1 MCHVCHV
8 CHVCHD
14 VMFTTLFYDG
24 CTVRFT
30 PPLVPDQVRNSQW
43 SGMQAQASYLGEDF
57 TATSLLVNPD
67 ISDMSFIAVQQ
78 YFQSITPRLSLGAE
92 FLLQRAQGIEGGV
105 LSLVGRYATPKWEAT
120 AKLGQ
125 HSWDVSYLHKV
136 NDSLTFVSN
145 LEGSPLHGESKLNF
159 GYTLD
164 LPDNNFTFKAVVSS
178 SGAVSAVA
186 EKRLH
191 PLPGSLVLSG
201 QLDHVKK
208 ESKFGIGVSVG

>member
-1 MCHVCHV
+1 M
-8 CHVCHD
+8 
-14 VMFTTLFYDG
+14 
-24 CTVRFT
+24 
-30 PPLVPDQVRNSQW
+30 PDQVRNSQW

-164 LPDNNFTFKAVVSS
+164 LPDNNFTFKAAVSS